1 MYVGAFTDSKNCNNW
16 RSRACKTTCSLR
28 YESFFKSSNLS
39 LPSLLQFLYFWSVD
53 IQSHAFL
60 RRHLQRSPN
69 TVVDWKSFM
78 RDVCIEDLI
87 INQEPI
93 GGPGTVVE
101 IDESK
106 FGRRKYNHGRLLT
119 GQWVF
124 GLYEQGTDNVLMI
137 PVPDCSGATLLAI
150 IQRYVLPGT
159 TIQSDGWAAYNVV
172 PAAGYA
178 HYTVNNFENFVDL
191 IDGAQ
196 TQGMENAWDM
206 VKKTQRRGQTTNPE
220 LLESHLIEFCWRRKN
235 KGNIRYSIVKC
246 IRELYP
252 VV

>member
-1 MYVGAFTDSKNCNNW
+1 MYVGAFTDSRDNNKW
-16 RSRACKTTCSLR
+16 RCRACKTTCPLR
-28 YESFFKSSNLS
+28 YESFFKGSNLS
-39 LPSLLQFLYFWSVD
+39 LPSLLQFLYYWSED
-53 IQSHAFL
+53 IQSHLFL
-60 RRHLQRSPN
+60 EKQLQWSPN
-69 TVVDWKSFM
+69 TVVCWKNFM

-106 FGRRKYNHGRLLT
+106 FGRRKYNRGRLLT

-124 GLYEQGTDNVLMI
+124 GIYEQGTDNVLMI
-137 PVPDCSGATLLAI
+137 PVPDRSGATLLPI

-159 TIQSDGWAAYNVV
+159 TIHSDEWAAYNVV
-172 PAAGYA
+172 PAVGYD
-178 HYTVNNFENFVDL
+178 HHTVNHSENFVDP
-191 IDGAQ
+191 IDGTH
-196 TQGMENAWDM
+196 TQGIENAWGV
-206 VKKTQRRGQTTNPE
+206 VKKRQRRGQTTNPE
-220 LLESHLIEFCWRRKN
+220 LLESHLIESCWRRKN
-235 KGNIRYSIVKC
+235 KGNILNSIVKC